1 MYKTCTLNG
10 KAVKRLCINNKLV
23 YSSEPDQMVLA
34 NAAAMSGDFG
44 SKVVLGDNSYTYNG

>member
-1 MYKTCTLNG
+1 MYKTCAING

-34 NAAAMSGDFG
+34 NADALSGDFG
-44 SKVVLGDNSYTYNG
+44 SKVVLGDNSYTW